1 MGKLIRP
8 NLNRRKA
15 RAVASAALS
24 EQLCA
29 AVKVHDDKAA
39 AAASSSKK
47 TTKKK

>member
-8 NLNRRKA
+8 NLYSRKA

-29 AVKVHDDKAA
+29 AVKVHDDKATTT
-39 AAASSSKK
+39 ASSSKK
-47 TTKKK
+47 STKKK